1 MKGKSGKSSPL
12 VTKAAA
18 SGKPL
23 KVGLAK
29 HDGKKQAAGMK
40 SGKK

>member
-1 MKGKSGKSSPL
+1 MKARKSTPL

-29 HDGKKQAAGMK
+29 GDGKKQSAGMK
-40 SGKK
+40 QGKK